1 MVSMLKY
8 KASVLVVDDDPALV
22 TLTRHKLIQKGYEVL
37 TAQNGKDALAIVNS
51 EYPDLIISDVEMPG
65 LDGLELCK
73 IIKED
78 PKLTTIPFMLVTS
91 YANTENILHG
101 IEAGADNYITKP
113 YDDETL
119 FMKVEELLSNP
130 PVPLANSGTQE
141 VLVEGETYT
150 IRNEPAHLINLLIS
164 AYKNALAQNIRMEK
178 THAEMN
184 AMNLELE
191 LTKKEHEELLQN
203 IFPEKVAKSLLAYGN
218 VQPERYEDVTILF
231 TDFDGFTTVVPT
243 ISPEELIESLSF
255 YFDNFDIISTDNK
268 MLKIKTIG
276 DSYMAAG
283 GIPERNVT
291 HPIDTVL
298 TALQLL
304 QFVQFQQNRT
314 SKNIPYW
321 PIRIG
326 IHTGE
331 AVVGVIGKQRFAYD
345 IWGNAVNIASRMEEY
360 GQSGEINISQSTY
373 DRVHHF
379 FDCEARGE
387 IEVKNMGKIPMYF
400 VKRIK
405 QEFSE
410 DEDGFAPNK
419 LFIRE
424 YNVITRSQND

>member
-1 MVSMLKY
+1 MLKD

-37 TAQNGKDALAIVNS
+37 TAQNGNDALAIVKS

-65 LDGLELCK
+65 LDGLELCRT
-73 IIKED
+73 IKAD

-119 FMKVEELLSNP
+119 FMKVKELLTNP
-130 PVPLANSGTQE
+130 PVPLANSETQE
-141 VLVEGETYT
+141 ILVEGNTYT

-184 AMNLELE
+184 AINLELE

-218 VQPERYEDVTILF
+218 VQPERYEDVSILF
-231 TDFDGFTTVVPT
+231 TDFDGFTTVVPKIT
-243 ISPEELIESLSF
+243 PEKLIESLSF
-255 YFDNFDIISTDNK
+255 YFDNFDIISSDNK

-298 TALQLL
+298 TALQML
-304 QFVQFQQNRT
+304 QFVRFQHERSNP
-314 SKNIPYW
+314 KVPYW

-360 GQSGEINISQSTY
+360 GQTGEINISQATY
-373 DRVHHF
+373 ERVKNF
-379 FDCEARGE
+379 FDCELRGE
-387 IEVKNMGKIPMYF
+387 VEVKNMGKMPMYF
-400 VKRIK
+400 VRRIK
-405 QEFSE
+405 EEFSE
-410 DEDGFAPNK
+410 DEEGFTPNK

-424 YNVITRSQND
+424 YNVITRVQGSD